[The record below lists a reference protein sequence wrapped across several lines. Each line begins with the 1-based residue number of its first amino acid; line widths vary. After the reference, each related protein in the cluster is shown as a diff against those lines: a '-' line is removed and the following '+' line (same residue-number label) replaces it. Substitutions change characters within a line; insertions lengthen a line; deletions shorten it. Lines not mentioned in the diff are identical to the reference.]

1 MCSLFIL
8 KHNLPPP
15 IFSHSPFHLVSRLF
29 NKKHS
34 WILDRSDSIKII
46 KILTVTL
53 ITSVPSS
60 ELVSQ
65 ISLQH
70 SINVSVKRRKENVG
84 AFILYPYL
92 SSFAGGSHF
101 KAVSTWELDCF
112 CFLITGF
119 SSHDGCS
126 VNWDAICKTLRPD
139 SDHEKKI
146 RSY

>member
-1 MCSLFIL
+1 M
-8 KHNLPPP
+8 
-15 IFSHSPFHLVSRLF
+15 
-29 NKKHS
+29 
-34 WILDRSDSIKII
+34 
-46 KILTVTL
+46 TL

-70 SINVSVKRRKENVG
+70 SINVSMKRRKEIVG

-92 SSFAGGSHF
+92 SSFAGDSHF
-101 KAVSTWELDCF
+101 QAVSTWELGCF
-112 CFLITGF
+112 CFLIARF

-126 VNWDAICKTLRPD
+126 VNWDAIFKTLRPG

-146 RSY
+146 RSYGQIY